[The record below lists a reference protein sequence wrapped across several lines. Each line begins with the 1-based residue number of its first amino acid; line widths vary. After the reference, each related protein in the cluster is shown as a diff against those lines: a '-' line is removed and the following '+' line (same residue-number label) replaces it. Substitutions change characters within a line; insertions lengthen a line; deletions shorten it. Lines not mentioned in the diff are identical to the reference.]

1 MSMLSA
7 YMDNAMRH
15 AQYERIE
22 DGTYFGEIPGFE
34 GLWANA
40 PTEDECRGELRDVLE
55 GWMLLHIADHTPL
68 PAVGGMT
75 LEVGKPVRL

>member
-1 MSMLSA
+1 MGSLSA
-7 YMDNAMRH
+7 YMDNAMRR

-40 PTEDECRGELRDVLE
+40 PTEDECRRELRDVLE
-55 GWMLLHIADHTPL
+55 GWILLHIADHTPL
-68 PAVGGMT
+68 PEVDGT
-75 LEVGKPVRL
+75 NLEVGKPV